1 MASATLQITVEQA
14 LQGYAA
20 VYHKLYQ
27 RVPRDLRVLNAEW
40 VIVNGA
46 RMHVNDLIHLT
57 TQLYAEYKRTEDKK
71 KSLVGRLIG
80 FFSKQQ

>member
-1 MASATLQITVEQA
+1 MQITVEQA

-27 RVPRDLRVLNAEW
+27 RVPRDLRIINTEW

-46 RMHVNDLIHLT
+46 RMHVSELISVT
-57 TQLYAEYKRTEDKK
+57 TQLYAEYKRGQDKK
-71 KSLVGRLIG
+71 KTLVGRLIG
-80 FFSKQQ
+80 FFNKQ

>member
-1 MASATLQITVEQA
+1 MQITVEQA

-27 RVPRDLRVLNAEW
+27 RVPRDLRVINSEW

-46 RMHVNDLIHLT
+46 RMHVNDLLRLT
-57 TQLYAEYKRTEDKK
+57 TQLYSEYKTSQERKK
-71 KSLVGRLIG
+71 TLVGRLIG
-80 FFSKQQ
+80 FLKNRPDQPSV

>member
-1 MASATLQITVEQA
+1 MQITVEQA

-27 RVPRDLRVLNAEW
+27 RVPRELRVVNSEW

-46 RMHVNDLIHLT
+46 RMHVSDLLRLT
-57 TQLYAEYKRTEDKK
+57 TQLYAEYKASQERKK
-71 KSLVGRLIG
+71 TIVGRLIG
-80 FFSKQQ
+80 FLKNRADQAAV

>member
-1 MASATLQITVEQA
+1 MQITVEQA

-27 RVPRDLRVLNAEW
+27 RVPRDLRIINAEW

-46 RMHVNDLIHLT
+46 RMHVSELISIT
-57 TQLYAEYKRTEDKK
+57 TQLYGEYKRSQEKK

-80 FFSKQQ
+80 FLKQ

>member
-1 MASATLQITVEQA
+1 MQITVEQA

-27 RVPRDLRVLNAEW
+27 RVPRDLRIINAEW

-46 RMHVNDLIHLT
+46 RMHISELVSIT
-57 TQLYAEYKRTEDKK
+57 TQLYGEYKRAQDKK
-71 KSLVGRLIG
+71 KTIVGRLIG
-80 FFSKQQ
+80 FLKQH

>member
-1 MASATLQITVEQA
+1 MQITVEQA

-27 RVPRDLRVLNAEW
+27 RVPRDLRVVNAEW

-46 RMHVNDLIHLT
+46 RMHVNDLVGLT
-57 TQLYAEYKRTEDKK
+57 TQLYAEYTRTQDKK

-80 FFSKQQ
+80 FFNRQ